1 VTNKP
6 KRLGRG
12 LEALLSRTGPVD
24 PPIQVPAVH
33 PSLFQPGERA
43 EPASGGRP
51 SPSGQGPSG
60 LPGSALLAH
69 VLGQSAP
76 GGTGTGTTS
85 VAEPTGPEPPSGT
98 RSAIPSS
105 GTGSET
111 PSSGSGGL
119 HPSSG
124 SGNAKPGSG
133 PESAKPASRGGGSE
147 SEDGTPTWASKLG
160 SLESESPGS
169 LPVRRIALGLIDSN
183 PFQPREDF
191 DPAEMRSLAE
201 SLQTHGLLQPV
212 VVRRVGDRYQLIAG
226 ERRLRAAELAGWT
239 DVPAQVIEADDR
251 QVAELA
257 IVENLQRKDLN
268 PLEKAA
274 CFQRYLETY
283 HCTQEELAN
292 RLKIDRSTIANL
304 IRLLELP
311 EEIQV
316 MVRQGRLSQGHA
328 RALLPLGDPEEQIAV
343 AQRIQ
348 QEGLNVRQ
356 TEALVQQM
364 LDAAEQ
370 EGLAV
375 PGPTGQR
382 ARSRRAPSEHV
393 LALEQ
398 EFRSA
403 LGTKVKL
410 VHTRSGRGRLVIF
423 FRNHEEF
430 ERIRQQICDGHV
442 RSARRQAG

>member
-12 LEALLSRTGPVD
+12 LEALLSRTSPVD
-24 PPIQVPAVH
+24 PPIQVPVVH
-33 PSLFQPGERA
+33 PSLFQTGGGA
-43 EPASGGRP
+43 EPASG
-51 SPSGQGPSG
+51 SPPILPGPAG
-60 LPGSALLAH
+60 LPGSAALAH
-69 VLGQSAP
+69 VLGQS
-76 GGTGTGTTS
+76 G
-85 VAEPTGPEPPSGT
+85 PTGAGMGT
-98 RSAIPSS
+98 STGSEQTEAKSAS
-105 GTGSET
+105 GTGST
-111 PSSGSGGL
+111 QPPSSAGS
-119 HPSSG
+119 P
-124 SGNAKPGSG
+124 KPGSKM
-133 PESAKPASRGGGSE
+133 ESLESE
-147 SEDGTPTWASKLG
+147 SNAGSAASASKPG
-160 SLESESPGS
+160 SLESESGSS
-169 LPVRRIALGLIDSN
+169 LPIRRIALGLIDSN

-201 SLQTHGLLQPV
+201 SIQTHGLLQPV
-212 VVRRVGDRYQLIAG
+212 VVRRTGDRYQLIAG

-283 HCTQEELAN
+283 RCTQEELAN

-311 EEIQV
+311 EQV
-316 MVRQGRLSQGHA
+316 QVLVRQGRLSQGHA
-328 RALLPLGDPEEQIAV
+328 RALLPLGDPEEQIAM

-356 TEALVQQM
+356 TESLVQQM
-364 LDAAEQ
+364 LDAADQ
-370 EGLAV
+370 DEGAV
-375 PGPTGQR
+375 PGPTGKSG
-382 ARSRRAPSEHV
+382 RSRRAPSEHV

-403 LGTKVKL
+403 LGAKVKL

>member
-1 VTNKP
+1 MTNKP

-12 LEALLSRTGPVD
+12 LEALLSRTSPVD
-24 PPIQVPAVH
+24 PPIQVPVVH
-33 PSLFQPGERA
+33 PSLFQTGGGT
-43 EPASGGRP
+43 EPASGGP
-51 SPSGQGPSG
+51 PILPGQGPSG

-76 GGTGTGTTS
+76 SGAGTGTS
-85 VAEPTGPEPPSGT
+85 IVDEPTGAEPG
-98 RSAIPSS
+98 
-105 GTGSET
+105 
-111 PSSGSGGL
+111 SGSGGAT
-119 HPSSG
+119 PASG
-124 SGNAKPGSG
+124 SGNVKPGSG
-133 PESAKPASRGGGSE
+133 PESAQPASRTAGSE
-147 SEDGTPTWASKLG
+147 SEAGTASSASKLG
-160 SLESESPGS
+160 SLESESAGS

-201 SLQTHGLLQPV
+201 SIQTHGLLQPV
-212 VVRRVGDRYQLIAG
+212 VVRRTGDRYQLIAG

-239 DVPAQVIEADDR
+239 DVPAQVIDADDR

-283 HCTQEELAN
+283 RCTQEELAN

-316 MVRQGRLSQGHA
+316 LVRQGRLSQGHA

-364 LDAAEQ
+364 LDAADQ
-370 EGLAV
+370 DEGLAV
-375 PGPTGQR
+375 PGPTGKPG
-382 ARSRRAPSEHV
+382 RSRRAPSEHV

-403 LGTKVKL
+403 LGVKVKL

-430 ERIRQQICDGHV
+430 ERIRRQICDGHA